1 MFDFGFIGTG
11 AMGGALALAVSKNEY
26 GYNALLSDKDSKKAE
41 ELASKIGAESGEIK
55 RVCEECKFIFLGVK
69 PQMRKGLFDEIG
81 EFLRARKDR
90 FVRISMVAGT
100 SISRIEELAGMKCP
114 VIRIMPSL
122 PCSIGEGITMASR
135 NDEVSEDE
143 FATFMKAMEFSGFV
157 DEVAESLIDV
167 GASVSGSG
175 PAFAFMMIEA
185 LADGAVDCGFPRDK
199 AYKYAANMLIGSSKL
214 FLSSGKSPSELKDSV
229 CSPNGTTIEGV
240 RALEKGAFRSS
251 VFEAVRATY
260 EKTLKLSEK
269 KKPKRENHYD
279 PL

>member
-11 AMGGALALAVSKNEY
+11 AMGGALAVAVSKNNF
-26 GYNALLSDKDSKKAE
+26 GYTALLSDKDSKKAE
-41 ELASKIGAESGEIK
+41 ALASDIGAESGEII
-55 RVCEECKFIFLGVK
+55 RVVKECKYIFLGVK
-69 PQMRKGLFDEIG
+69 PQMLSGLFDEIG
-81 EFLRARKDR
+81 KTLRTRDER
-90 FVRISMVAGT
+90 FILVSMAAGT
-100 SISRIEELAGMKCP
+100 SIARIEELAGIKCP

-135 NDEVSEDE
+135 NKEVSDEEFEVFLKAMEHSGMVDEVSE
-143 FATFMKAMEFSGFV
+143 G
-157 DEVAESLIDV
+157 LIDV

-214 FLSSGKSPSELKDSV
+214 FLSSEKSPSELKDSV

-240 RALEKGAFRSS
+240 RALEKGGFRSS
-251 VFEAVRATY
+251 VFEAVRASY

-269 KKPKRENHYD
+269 K
-279 PL
+279 